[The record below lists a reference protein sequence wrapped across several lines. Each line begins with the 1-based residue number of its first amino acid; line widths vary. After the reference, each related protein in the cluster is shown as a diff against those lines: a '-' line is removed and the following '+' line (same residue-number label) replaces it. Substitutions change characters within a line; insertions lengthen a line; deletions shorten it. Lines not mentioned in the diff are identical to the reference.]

1 MATDIIMRIAGEGG
15 EGVISTGDFL
25 MQAATR
31 AGMEVVTFKTF
42 PSEIKGGYA
51 LSQVRISDNKIY
63 SQGDTFDIL
72 VAFNGEAYAINK
84 KELTP
89 GKIMVYDF
97 PGGDFEPEEHKDVHM
112 YPVPMSKIAKFELQ
126 APIVKNMVALGAVS
140 EIFKVPMESL
150 IQSITDKFI
159 RKGQAVVDKNLEA
172 IEAGARY
179 VRENIKKTDT
189 RVFPSPAPQ
198 KDVIIVEG
206 SEAVAL
212 GGMAAGCRYF
222 SCYPITPATSIANYM
237 SSMILKANGFVY
249 QAEDEIASIANCLGA
264 SFAGVKTMTSTSGPG
279 LDLMSELL
287 GLGSMAELPVVIVNV
302 QRGGPSTGMPTKHD
316 QADLLSTAYNSHGDT
331 PKIILAASNVEEN
344 FYLTIDAFNLAERY
358 QMPVF
363 LLSDASLAIR
373 TEAIPVPDISKIKI
387 ENRVTYAGKKDEQE
401 KFLRYANTKSGI
413 SPMGIPGTHGASYAA
428 TGLEHAED
436 SGPRTNQ
443 ETRNMMTEKRWRKLE
458 NIEEEYRGVEVDE
471 QQGAEVGIIA
481 WGLTASITKEA
492 IQRLRNKGYKVSA
505 LYPKMVYPVPVK
517 SIEKFASKV
526 KTVIIP
532 EANYQGQFAQ
542 LVKAK
547 TDNVNPVKLNIYRG
561 EPFIPKEIEEFTE
574 KYLQKTA

>member
-1 MATDIIMRIAGEGG
+1 
-15 EGVISTGDFL
+15 
-25 MQAATR
+25 
-31 AGMEVVTFKTF
+31 
-42 PSEIKGGYA
+42 
-51 LSQVRISDNKIY
+51 
-63 SQGDTFDIL
+63 
-72 VAFNGEAYAINK
+72 
-84 KELTP
+84 
-89 GKIMVYDF
+89 MV
-97 PGGDFEPEEHKDVHM
+97 
-112 YPVPMSKIAKFELQ
+112 
-126 APIVKNMVALGAVS
+126 
-140 EIFKVPMESL
+140 
-150 IQSITDKFI
+150 
-159 RKGQAVVDKNLEA
+159 
-172 IEAGARY
+172 
-179 VRENIKKTDT
+179 
-189 RVFPSPAPQ
+189 
-198 KDVIIVEG
+198 
-206 SEAVAL
+206 
-212 GGMAAGCRYF
+212 AGCRFF
-222 SCYPITPATSIANYM
+222 SCYPITPATTIANYM

-458 NIEEEYRGVEVDE
+458 NIEEEM
-471 QQGAEVGIIA
+471 GIIA

>member
-15 EGVISTGDFL
+15 EGVISSGDFL

-206 SEAVAL
+206 S
-212 GGMAAGCRYF
+212 
-222 SCYPITPATSIANYM
+222 
-237 SSMILKANGFVY
+237 
-249 QAEDEIASIANCLGA
+249 
-264 SFAGVKTMTSTSGPG
+264 
-279 LDLMSELL
+279 
-287 GLGSMAELPVVIVNV
+287 
-302 QRGGPSTGMPTKHD
+302 
-316 QADLLSTAYNSHGDT
+316 
-331 PKIILAASNVEEN
+331 
-344 FYLTIDAFNLAERY
+344 
-358 QMPVF
+358 
-363 LLSDASLAIR
+363 
-373 TEAIPVPDISKIKI
+373 
-387 ENRVTYAGKKDEQE
+387 
-401 KFLRYANTKSGI
+401 
-413 SPMGIPGTHGASYAA
+413 
-428 TGLEHAED
+428 
-436 SGPRTNQ
+436 
-443 ETRNMMTEKRWRKLE
+443 
-458 NIEEEYRGVEVDE
+458 
-471 QQGAEVGIIA
+471 
-481 WGLTASITKEA
+481 
-492 IQRLRNKGYKVSA
+492 
-505 LYPKMVYPVPVK
+505 
-517 SIEKFASKV
+517 
-526 KTVIIP
+526 
-532 EANYQGQFAQ
+532 
-542 LVKAK
+542 
-547 TDNVNPVKLNIYRG
+547 
-561 EPFIPKEIEEFTE
+561 
-574 KYLQKTA
+574 